1 MDILGVGPLEFV
13 FIVILM
19 LLVLGPRGMVKAV
32 RDVGEFLRKLVQSPT
47 WKAII
52 NSSQEIREVQT
63 QIIKESGLDESLKE
77 IRASTKTINQMT
89 NNIIRPTL
97 DAAKVDSVNLNVP
110 KNTTTN
116 PVTPAETAAAAVSAA
131 ETVPD
136 PAPVMEA
143 AEPIEE
149 PAHVAV
155 EPETPAPSE
164 PPTIE

>member
-1 MDILGVGPLEFV
+1 MDILGVGPLELV

-32 RDVGEFLRKLVQSPT
+32 RDTGEFLRKLVQSPT

-89 NNIIRPTL
+89 NNLIRPAI
-97 DAAKVDSVNLNVP
+97 DSAKVDPVALNIP
-110 KNTTTN
+110 KAAETT
-116 PVTPAETAAAAVSAA
+116 TAAAAVAA
-131 ETVPD
+131 TATEPAKPVED
-136 PAPVMEA
+136 PAPTADAVSPEA
-143 AEPIEE
+143 
-149 PAHVAV
+149 
-155 EPETPAPSE
+155 TAPQD
-164 PPTIE
+164 PPVQAAPTE